1 MFSKIH
7 TGALE
12 VDTEATMLSWL
23 VVKLFGLVTL
33 STNFAKCGQEIYQAR
48 AEDFK
53 VVLGQGQQQ

>member
-33 STNFAKCGQEIYQAR
+33 STNFAKCG
-48 AEDFK
+48 
-53 VVLGQGQQQ
+53 